1 LGVGTTGQ
9 VGNEAAKAEF
19 PKCRGSGSP
28 PHSLAGLAMS
38 DALFPEERDA
48 QPQATLTGSAAAPAP
63 VVLAR
68 KWRPRAFASVVGQ
81 DHVVRAMAHAL
92 DAGRLHHAYLLTG
105 TRGTGK
111 TTLARIIAKALNCD
125 RGVSSTPCG
134 VCGPCQQIDAGRF
147 VDVIEIDAAS
157 NRGVGEI
164 QQLLEQARF
173 APTSGRFKVYVIDE
187 VHMLS
192 NHAFNAMLKTL
203 EEPPADV
210 KFLLATTDPQKIPVT
225 VLSRCLQF
233 NLKNVPPETLCDH
246 LASILVREH
255 VDADSDALTWLAAA
269 AQGSVRDALSLTDQ
283 AIAYGGGSVTSEAV
297 RSMLGLVQSE
307 LLARLMQDLI
317 EHRPAQA
324 FATLD
329 ELCTSGASADAL
341 LADMAR
347 WFHMAATRAALAVET
362 SDDPTG
368 ALALLAD
375 RMSADLLQ
383 LNYQIVTLGR
393 RDLGLAPDERTGLEM
408 TLLRLFA
415 FQPAPASA
423 PPSSLRASAS
433 ASASIS
439 APPTP
444 TAARAVRTSSERVEP
459 AARGDERAHAESPMP
474 SVSLTPEQWPTLA
487 RSLRLSGLVG
497 QFAQQ
502 AELISCDDQGRAV
515 NCRFRVAIPAL
526 AEQAVLSRAQE
537 ALAAHFGKPCRVDI
551 ELGAP
556 GAVTAAAQDA
566 RAAAQAQASAEATI
580 QADPVVQSILQ
591 DFGGRIVPGSI
602 RSTRKGNT
610 P

>member
-1 LGVGTTGQ
+1 MPGVRL
-9 VGNEAAKAEF
+9 A
-19 PKCRGSGSP
+19 SP
-28 PHSLAGLAMS
+28 LSLTSPVMS
-38 DALFPEERDA
+38 DALFPEELHVEPEA
-48 QPQATLTGSAAAPAP
+48 SPTGSMAAPAP

-68 KWRPRAFASVVGQ
+68 KWRPREFASVVGQ

-92 DAGRLHHAYLLTG
+92 DTGRLHHAYLLTG

-125 RGVSSTPCG
+125 RGVSSAPCG

-164 QQLLEQARF
+164 QQILEQSRF

-246 LASILVREH
+246 LASILARENVH
-255 VDADSDALTWLAAA
+255 ADADALIWLAAA

-283 AIAYGGGSVTSEAV
+283 AIAYGGGSVNSEAV
-297 RSMLGLVQSE
+297 RGMLGLVQSE
-307 LLARLMQDLI
+307 LLARLMQDLV
-317 EHRPAQA
+317 EHRPAEA

-329 ELCTSGASADAL
+329 ELCTSGVSADAL

-347 WFHMAATRAALAVET
+347 WFHMAAARAALAVEI

-368 ALALLAD
+368 TLALLAD

-415 FQPAPASA
+415 FQPASAGAPASSIRPA
-423 PPSSLRASAS
+423 TSPVRAATRPARSSPQTTGPLAADEEG
-433 ASASIS
+433 
-439 APPTP
+439 
-444 TAARAVRTSSERVEP
+444 TAVVSSV
-459 AARGDERAHAESPMP
+459 P
-474 SVSLTPEQWPTLA
+474 SVSLVPEQWPTLA

-497 QFAQQ
+497 QFALQ
-502 AELISCDDQGRAV
+502 AELLSCDDQGGHV
-515 NCRFRVAIPAL
+515 HCRFRVAIPAL
-526 AEQAVLSRAQE
+526 AESAVRTRAQE
-537 ALAAHFGKPCRVDI
+537 ALTAHFGKPCRVDI

-556 GAVTAAAQDA
+556 GTDTAAAQDA
-566 RAAAQAQASAEATI
+566 HTAARAQAIAEATI

-602 RSTRKGNT
+602 RSTRKGNA

>member
-1 LGVGTTGQ
+1 LGVGIPGQ

-28 PHSLAGLAMS
+28 PLSLASPVMS
-38 DALFPEERDA
+38 DALFPEERHVE
-48 QPQATLTGSAAAPAP
+48 PLTSMTGSMAAPAP

-68 KWRPRAFASVVGQ
+68 KWRPRLFASVVGQ

-233 NLKNVPPETLCDH
+233 NLKNVPPETLCEH
-246 LASILVREH
+246 LASILVREN
-255 VDADSDALTWLAAA
+255 VAADAEALTWLAAA

-283 AIAYGGGSVTSEAV
+283 AIAYGGGSVTNEAV
-297 RSMLGLVQSE
+297 RGMLGLVQSE
-307 LLARLMQDLI
+307 LLARLMQDLV

-324 FATLD
+324 FETLD

-347 WFHMAATRAALAVET
+347 WFHLAAARAALAVET

-415 FQPAPASA
+415 FQPA
-423 PPSSLRASAS
+423 SAS
-433 ASASIS
+433 ASASSSRAPASPNQAATRPVRASRES
-439 APPTP
+439 A
-444 TAARAVRTSSERVEP
+444 EP
-459 AARGDERAHAESPMP
+459 AQRSEPVARGEGPVPIDLPVP
-474 SVSLTPEQWPTLA
+474 SVSLAPEQWPTLA

-502 AELISCDDQGRAV
+502 AELLSCDDQGRAV

-526 AEQAVLSRAQE
+526 AESAVLARAQE
-537 ALAAHFGKPCRVDI
+537 ALTAHFGKPCRVDI

-602 RSTRKGNT
+602 RSTRKGNA